1 MKVVNV
7 RRRCGPFNVGWR
19 WKTDL
24 AGRLYRRSSV
34 RIFFLFFFIRLRVFL
49 LLQPIHSTTS
59 LHLTN
64 SSISVHITRVLIGET
79 SKLLA
84 EKAAPYINRVT
95 GPFSHL
101 DEYESLTKNRALIR
115 IALMV
120 FFESLENASHRKRCK
135 NVERRNVQRVP
146 AWYARAEDYFT
157 RENKSRS
164 WE

>member
-1 MKVVNV
+1 MTVKNRSRRSIVSSVVSENFFSFFFYPFT
-7 RRRCGPFNVGWR
+7 CIFAIAADSFNDEPPFNEFFNKSTHNSRANWR
-19 WKTDL
+19 
-24 AGRLYRRSSV
+24 
-34 RIFFLFFFIRLRVFL
+34 
-49 LLQPIHSTTS
+49 
-59 LHLTN
+59 
-64 SSISVHITRVLIGET
+64 GET

-164 WE
+164 